1 MQRNM
6 TVKGRLAT
14 RTTSLGAALVMP
26 DALQAQT
33 FQPREGCTH
42 LVTIQSEGCNVR
54 HVSTCPEMAN
64 SGFLVSATGKDG
76 TVVATAFDADGA
88 TMFTGPQG
96 AGILLKDRTDL
107 FSLSVLIART
117 KDSLDYTMAGKD
129 GVKVR
134 FAGTTKLTG
143 ETDVIDGGNL
153 RTRQFRQSVT
163 PEGPAALESEVT
175 AIYDPAWALALTAEA
190 RDVAAG
196 EVKVQRRPVD
206 FLFSGEAS
214 ALSTVPQFGC
224 DG

>member
-6 TVKGRLAT
+6 TVKGRLGT
-14 RTTSLGAALVMP
+14 RTTSLGVALVVP
-26 DALQAQT
+26 DALLAQT
-33 FQPREGCTH
+33 FLPREACTH
-42 LVTIQSEGCNVR
+42 LVTIQSEGCYVR
-54 HVSTCPEMAN
+54 HVATCPQMAD
-64 SGFLVSATGKDG
+64 SGLLVSATGKDG

-88 TMFTGPQG
+88 TMFIGPQG
-96 AGILLKDRTDL
+96 AGMLSEDRTDL
-107 FSLSVLIART
+107 FSLSALIART
-117 KDSLDYTMAGKD
+117 TDSLDYTMEGKD

-134 FAGTTKLTG
+134 FAGTTKRTG

-163 PEGPAALESEVT
+163 PEGAIALKSDTT
-175 AIYDPAWALALTAEA
+175 AIYDPAWATVLTAEA
-190 RDVAAG
+190 RDVATG